1 VRVAVA
7 LVSNVG
13 EFPVLVVA
21 DEFVLLGLVEKEG
34 IDGVPL
40 LLPFRDLFEE
50 AREFEIPP

>member
-1 VRVAVA
+1 